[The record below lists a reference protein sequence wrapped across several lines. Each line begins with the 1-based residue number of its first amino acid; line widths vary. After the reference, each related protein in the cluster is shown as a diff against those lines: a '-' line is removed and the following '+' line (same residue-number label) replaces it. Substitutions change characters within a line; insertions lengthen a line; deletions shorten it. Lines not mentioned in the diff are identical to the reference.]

1 MRTPAT
7 GRTFM
12 QNVVRLMQSRVGQR
26 LLDVGPVLT
35 TSTGAG
41 PLSTMLL
48 KEEVERKRTTTKL
61 IA

>member
-1 MRTPAT
+1 
-7 GRTFM
+7 M